1 MNATA
6 RSGILAAVT
15 GPRVDRLSFTFHSL
29 DDRHEFS
36 RAAAWEGELGGFR
49 CRLHEGTLEAQPR
62 ANYADVRTALLALE
76 PQLRTWE
83 LWIELES
90 NLRTEFRYASAQIV
104 DTQSTPSTP
113 GSGGIDLHVQFA
125 ESGQAVDNI
134 ILTVGHSEYPPPPP
148 RQLAISPL
156 VEELLGWVR
165 DLREGRQRML
175 VLAYLFVTR
184 LTYEYN
190 SEAAAAGALKV
201 SRQVLVTLRK
211 LAAKNDPSERRK
223 VAGPIQRLT
232 DAERYW
238 ITAALPRVTRQVAEI
253 EAGSSPPTLTMGP
266 PDLPR
271 L

>member
-1 MNATA
+1 M
-6 RSGILAAVT
+6 
-15 GPRVDRLSFTFHSL
+15 D
-29 DDRHEFS
+29 
-36 RAAAWEGELGGFR
+36 
-49 CRLHEGTLEAQPR
+49 Q
-62 ANYADVRTALLALE
+62 
-76 PQLRTWE
+76 Q
-83 LWIELES
+83 
-90 NLRTEFRYASAQIV
+90 
-104 DTQSTPSTP
+104 P
-113 GSGGIDLHVQFA
+113 GSH
-125 ESGQAVDNI
+125 QANNV
-134 ILTVGHSEYPPPPP
+134 TVKLGHSQYPPPPSKE
-148 RQLAISPL
+148 LATSPL

-190 SEAAAAGALKV
+190 TEAAAAAALKV

-232 DAERYW
+232 DGERDW

-253 EAGSSPPTLTMGP
+253 DAGSSPPKLNMGP

>member
-1 MNATA
+1 
-6 RSGILAAVT
+6 
-15 GPRVDRLSFTFHSL
+15 
-29 DDRHEFS
+29 
-36 RAAAWEGELGGFR
+36 
-49 CRLHEGTLEAQPR
+49 LHEGTLEARPT
-62 ANYADVRTALLALE
+62 ADYGDVKAALLALE
-76 PQLRTWE
+76 PQLRAWE
-83 LWIELES
+83 LWLELHS
-90 NLRTEFRYASAQIV
+90 NIRTEFRYASAQV
-104 DTQSTPSTP
+104 VGTRSTPSTP
-113 GSGGIDLHVQFA
+113 GIGAIDLHVELA
-125 ESGQAVDNI
+125 ETGQSVDNI

-156 VEELLGWVR
+156 VEELWGWVR

-190 SEAAAAGALKV
+190 SEAAAAVALKV

-232 DAERYW
+232 DAERDW
-238 ITAALPRVTRQVAEI
+238 ITAALPRVTLQVAEI
-253 EAGSSPPTLTMGP
+253 EAGSRPPKLTMGP
-266 PDLPR
+266 PDLPP

>member
-1 MNATA
+1 MEA
-6 RSGILAAVT
+6 R
-15 GPRVDRLSFTFHSL
+15 
-29 DDRHEFS
+29 
-36 RAAAWEGELGGFR
+36 
-49 CRLHEGTLEAQPR
+49 PR
-62 ANYADVRTALLALE
+62 ADYTSADAARQALE
-76 PQLRTWE
+76 RHLRAWE
-83 LWIELES
+83 LWAELS
-90 NLRTEFRYASAQIV
+90 NSIRVEFRYKSAQVV
-104 DTQSTPSTP
+104 DRQSTPDSI
-113 GSGGIDLHVQFA
+113 SVAAHA
-125 ESGQAVDNI
+125 ELAEVGMVANDV
-134 ILTVGHSEYPPPPP
+134 TVKLGHGEYPPPPSKE
-148 RQLAISPL
+148 LATSPL

-190 SEAAAAGALKV
+190 NEAAAAAALKV

-232 DAERYW
+232 DAERDW

-253 EAGSSPPTLTMGP
+253 EARSSPAKLTMGP